1 MVLSI
6 IDSISKV
13 AKDFQGWIIENGNN
27 PVLWVGLFFLGLL
40 IFYIT
45 YNALHKD

>member
-1 MVLSI
+1 MLLNIV
-6 IDSISKV
+6 DSINKV
-13 AKDFQGWIIENGNN
+13 AKDFQGWIIENGSN
-27 PVLWVGLFFLGLL
+27 PILWIGLFFAGIL

>member
-1 MVLSI
+1 MVLNI
-6 IDSISKV
+6 VDSINEA
-13 AKDFQGWIIENGNN
+13 AKNFQGWIIEHGNN